1 MQDLIDEFIRSLEVE
16 ENASPHTL
24 RNYGSDLRQLADFAA
39 RELGVTPE
47 AVDPRRIDE
56 RVTRGFVITLLRR
69 NRKSSV
75 ARKISAARRFVRFLL
90 QRGVITLD
98 PMVGVATPK
107 QEKSLPAH
115 LSVDDVFRLVEAPAA
130 DTPAGVRDRAILEVT
145 YSCGLRVSE
154 LVGLNWAD
162 IDESLNL
169 VRVRGKGGKERMVPI
184 GKTALD
190 ALTTYRERLDEL
202 CGKKPRDPRAI
213 FVNRRGS
220 RLTTRSVARIVE
232 ASTRTSGIASRVSP
246 HALRHSFATHLLGAG
261 ADLRA
266 IQELLGHASLS
277 TTQRYTHVNLG
288 QLMAVYDKSHP
299 RA

>member
-1 MQDLIDEFIRSLEVE
+1 MQDLIAEFIRSLEVE

-24 RNYGSDLRQLADFAA
+24 RNYGSDLRQLAAFFA
-39 RELGVTPE
+39 RELGIPLETVDVTQ
-47 AVDPRRIDE
+47 IDE
-56 RVTRGFVITLLRR
+56 HRMRAFVVALLRR

-75 ARKISAARRFVRFLL
+75 ARKISAARRFFRFLV
-90 QRGVITLD
+90 QRGVIQTD
-98 PMVGVATPK
+98 PLTGVVTPK

-115 LSVDDVFRLVEAPAA
+115 LSVDDVFRLVAAPPAA
-130 DTPAGVRDRAILEVT
+130 TPAGLRDRAILEVT

-154 LVGLNWAD
+154 VVGLDWPD
-162 IDESLNL
+162 IDTPLEL
-169 VRVRGKGGKERMVPI
+169 VRIRGKGGKERVVPI
-184 GKTALD
+184 GKAALA
-190 ALTTYRERLDEL
+190 ALAAYRDHLGDL
-202 CGKKPRDPRAI
+202 CRKRPRDPRAV
-213 FVNRRGS
+213 FVNRRGT

-246 HALRHSFATHLLGAG
+246 HALRHSFATHLLSAG